1 MRRLK
6 KFFPIGFFLT
16 FILLSA
22 GVAKA
27 TTVLEVSFDEVVK
40 SAEFIFEGQVLSKE
54 TRPSPIDGRPF
65 TYFTFEVIDV
75 IKGSYSGNYIELG
88 FAGGT
93 LGGLTLSVSDMRM
106 PEIGERG
113 IYFVESLTQELVH
126 PFYGWHQGHYLV
138 VTNTDNLHEKVVPLL
153 ADPKTLKALIT
164 IAPTVNNFKQ
174 NVRDI
179 IGGRQ

>member
-6 KFFPIGFFLT
+6 KIFPIVFFLT
-16 FILLSA
+16 FILLPT
-22 GVAKA
+22 GTAKA
-27 TTVLEVSFDEVVK
+27 TTILKFSFNEVVRG
-40 SAEFIFEGQVLSKE
+40 AEFIFEGRVMSKE

-106 PEIGERG
+106 PEVEERG
-113 IYFVESLTQELVH
+113 VYFVESLTQELIH
-126 PFYGWHQGHYLV
+126 PFYGWHQGHYLI
-138 VTNTDNLHEKVVPLL
+138 VTNTQEKVVPVQLV
-153 ADPKTLKALIT
+153 ADPDGLKALTIT
-164 IAPTVNNFKQ
+164 APTVGNFKQ

-179 IGGRQ
+179 IRGGQ

>member
-6 KFFPIGFFLT
+6 KIFPIVFFLT
-16 FILLSA
+16 FILLLTGA
-22 GVAKA
+22 AKA
-27 TTVLEVSFDEVVK
+27 TTILNVSLNEVVK
-40 SAEFIFEGQVLSKE
+40 GAEFIFEGRVISKE

-65 TYFTFEVIDV
+65 TYFIFEVIDV

-106 PEIGERG
+106 PEIRERG

-126 PFYGWHQGHYLV
+126 PFYGWHQGHYLI
-138 VTNTDNLHEKVVPLL
+138 VTDPANLQEKVVSLVE
-153 ADPKTLKALIT
+153 DPNTLKALTIT
-164 IAPTVNNFKQ
+164 APTVNNFKQ

-179 IGGRQ
+179 IGGGQ